1 MKKCLLI
8 FAAII
13 CSICTWGQS
22 SVVMMGKAVTQSN
35 NFTHA
40 ETMLVNDG
48 LSIDKTSK
56 SNSANCVVL
65 TNSSNSSYDVLYV
78 YLYKKANS
86 KKVDKC
92 RFVFNPNGK
101 HGRRIGADLV
111 KLGYTFDG
119 SGKPNYRELYSNG
132 NLGCGLDI
140 NSKGW
145 MEATFLRYDN

>member
-13 CSICTWGQS
+13 CCVCTWGQS

-40 ETMLVNDG
+40 KTMLVNDG

-92 RFVFNPNGK
+92 QFVFNPNGK

-111 KLGYTFDG
+111 KWGYTFDG

-132 NLGCGLDI
+132 NLGCGLDV